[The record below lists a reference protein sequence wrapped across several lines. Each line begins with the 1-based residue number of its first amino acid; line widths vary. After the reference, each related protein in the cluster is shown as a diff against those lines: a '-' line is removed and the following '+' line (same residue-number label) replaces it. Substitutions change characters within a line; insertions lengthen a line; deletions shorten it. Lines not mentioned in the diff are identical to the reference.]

1 MSDMSSMNRE
11 RKKREL
17 KRQMISTPG
26 QAQAI
31 RYQAKVGDSGE
42 VSAVKVATV
51 GFTIA
56 AAE

>member
-31 RYQAKVGDSGE
+31 QEEQAQQE
-42 VSAVKVATV
+42 EQQQQEEQTAQTEP
-51 GFTIA
+51 A
-56 AAE
+56 A